1 MEVTVMS
8 DANLRLKHI
17 EHQTWVFTKRTL
29 IGIATVLV
37 ILLALFVAFSAAP

>member
-1 MEVTVMS
+1 MS
-8 DANLRLKHI
+8 EAKVRLKQI